1 MNNGFTQAPMEGGQ
15 NNLWNGAPRPNE
27 YVNTNISL
35 VTSLEEALIKSTVR
49 GSDTVH
55 FHQSKDVFYR
65 IRVDWDGRKYWK
77 EIPYG
82 DTVMGNT
89 DFVTR
94 KEFTELVDKVNA
106 LSSNPGISLE
116 GGAMNV

>member
-1 MNNGFTQAPMEGGQ
+1 MNNGFNQAPVDNQQGA
-15 NNLWNGAPRPNE
+15 LWNGSPRPNE
-27 YVNTNISL
+27 YVNTNVSL

-77 EIPYG
+77 ELAYHDAQSKIEQEYI
-82 DTVMGNT
+82 
-89 DFVTR
+89 TR
-94 KEFTELVDKVNA
+94 NEFQQLVDRVNMMQSA
-106 LSSNPGISLE
+106 PVL
-116 GGAMNV
+116 GGQTDV

>member
-1 MNNGFTQAPMEGGQ
+1 MNNNDFNQAPADNQ
-15 NNLWNGAPRPNE
+15 ALWNGAPRPNE

-49 GSDTVH
+49 GSDVVH

-82 DTVMGNT
+82 TSANDNNY
-89 DFVTR
+89 VTR
-94 KEFTELVDKVNA
+94 NEFNQLVERINAMQNPVVN
-106 LSSNPGISLE
+106 
-116 GGAMNV
+116 GGHTDV

>member
-1 MNNGFTQAPMEGGQ
+1 MNNFTNNGFTEVPFDKQS
-15 NNLWNGAPRPNE
+15 NLWNGAPRPNE

-35 VTSLEEALIKSTVR
+35 VTSLEEALIKATVR

-82 DTVMGNT
+82 DSVSTASEVSRTEFDQLVERVNT
-89 DFVTR
+89 
-94 KEFTELVDKVNA
+94 LQ
-106 LSSNPGISLE
+106 SSLTS
-116 GGAMNV
+116 GGQANV